1 MLALGIILA
10 HLVGDYVIQSHWMAC
25 EKTKR
30 WWPAIAHGLTYTLPY
45 LLVTQSPA
53 ALAVIAGTHII
64 IDRFRLA
71 KHLVWAKNQ
80 LAPKAFRPVWADAK
94 VTGYPSETP
103 AWMSVWLMIVADNT
117 VHLLINTAAV
127 VWL

>member
-1 MLALGIILA
+1 MLALGILLA

-45 LLVTQSPA
+45 MLVTQSPA
-53 ALAVIAGTHII
+53 ALAVIAGTHIV

-80 LAPKAFRPVWADAK
+80 LAPKMFRPTWEDAK
-94 VTGYPSETP
+94 VTGYPSSTP
-103 AWMSVWLMIVADNT
+103 AWMSVWLMIIADNT
-117 VHLLINTAAV
+117 IHLLINTAAV